1 MQQAEE
7 SLAGV
12 VSEVSSVETTAAQL
26 ETERRSLLREVTSLE
41 LDLSEL
47 RTSLAQQRARREQS
61 AVSSGRIL
69 EEIGGC
75 QQRLEAEVAPAL
87 EEATATAAQADAALT
102 TKQGQLEMQRSR
114 RRWQRQGSPEE
125 QAQAQARELEPL
137 ERDVAAKASFVS
149 STRQQLSNLQQDI
162 GALEASLQGRTLKK
176 SELSGRQTALRS
188 QLSEVRESLESVT
201 AERKRL
207 WRQNEDLT
215 AELEKENAAFAKES
229 GDLNRLVV
237 SGGVADA

>member
-1 MQQAEE
+1 M
-7 SLAGV
+7 
-12 VSEVSSVETTAAQL
+12 
-26 ETERRSLLREVTSLE
+26 
-41 LDLSEL
+41 
-47 RTSLAQQRARREQS
+47 
-61 AVSSGRIL
+61 
-69 EEIGGC
+69 
-75 QQRLEAEVAPAL
+75 
-87 EEATATAAQADAALT
+87 
-102 TKQGQLEMQRSR
+102 
-114 RRWQRQGSPEE
+114 
-125 QAQAQARELEPL
+125 
-137 ERDVAAKASFVS
+137 S

-215 AELEKENAAFAKES
+215 AELEKENAAFTKES

>member
-1 MQQAEE
+1 M
-7 SLAGV
+7 
-12 VSEVSSVETTAAQL
+12 
-26 ETERRSLLREVTSLE
+26 
-41 LDLSEL
+41 
-47 RTSLAQQRARREQS
+47 
-61 AVSSGRIL
+61 
-69 EEIGGC
+69 
-75 QQRLEAEVAPAL
+75 APAL

-102 TKQGQLEMQRSR
+102 TKQGHLEMQRSR

-162 GALEASLQGRTLKK
+162 GALEASLQG
-176 SELSGRQTALRS
+176 ALRS

-215 AELEKENAAFAKES
+215 AELEKENAAFTKES